1 MFKSLRIKLI
11 SVIMGVLTVLFV
23 SILVAIYMVS
33 YLKSKDSMEQ
43 VLRKLCWDNGFEL
56 LENYKKS
63 SDKFN
68 PAIYY
73 LVQIGDDQTI
83 INISNNKKNS
93 GYTNKQ
99 LSKLAVSISQKK
111 RPRGS
116 TGDLSYYKAVRG
128 QGIFVAFVNNSLQK
142 SYYNTLFYTILIF
155 GSIGLILLFIISI
168 WLSRRMIAPIEKA
181 FMKQKQF
188 ISDASHEL
196 KTPITIISSNADAL
210 EREIGDS
217 KWIEYIKN
225 ETKRLNCLVTD
236 LLQLAT
242 IDFNEDR
249 TMFAKLNLSELV
261 MSIVLPFESLAYEKQ
276 ISLEEDIEDDIYIL
290 GDSTKLGQLTAIL
303 IDNALNYTEK
313 GGNILIKL
321 KKHRDRKILTVSN
334 SGKGIPVSER
344 ELIFERFYR
353 MDEARTRENGNYGLG
368 LAIAKAIILN
378 HGGKISVSCKDN
390 ITTFKVVL

>member
-11 SVIMGVLTVLFV
+11 SVIMGVLTALFV

-33 YLKSKDSMEQ
+33 YFKSEGSVDRI
-43 VLRKLCWDNGFEL
+43 LRKLCWDDGFEL

-63 SDKFN
+63 SDKYN

-73 LVQIGDDQTI
+73 LVQIGNDQTI

-93 GYTNKQ
+93 EYTNKQ
-99 LSKLAVSISQKK
+99 LGELAVSISQKK
-111 RPRGS
+111 RSRGDV
-116 TGDLSYYKAVRG
+116 GDLSYCKAVRR
-128 QGIFVAFVNNSLQK
+128 QGIFVAFVNTSVQN
-142 SYYNTLFYTILIF
+142 SYYHTLFYTILIF
-155 GSIGLILLFIISI
+155 GAIGLMLLFAISI
-168 WLSRRMIAPIEKA
+168 WLSRWMIAPIEGA

-217 KWIEYIKN
+217 KWINYIKN

-249 TMFAKLNLSELV
+249 TTFVKLNLSELV
-261 MSIVLPFESLAYEKQ
+261 MSIALPFESLAYEKQ
-276 ISLEEDIEDDIYIL
+276 ISLQEKIEKDIYII
-290 GDSTKLGQLTAIL
+290 GDGTKLGQLTAIL
-303 IDNALNYTEK
+303 VDNALNYAEK
-313 GGNILIKL
+313 GGDILIEL
-321 KKHRDRKILTVSN
+321 KKHRERKILTVSN
-334 SGKGIPVSER
+334 TGKEIPISER

-353 MDEARTRENGNYGLG
+353 MDEARARENGNYGLG
-368 LAIAKAIILN
+368 LAIAKSIVLN

-390 ITTFKVVL
+390 RTTLKVVL